1 MQIGHLKRLSIS
13 ALIALTAASLS
24 STNFADGNRVPKIC
38 SHPTHP
44 KANNSGVAAARRDKN
59 RRKATRRKARK

>member
-1 MQIGHLKRLSIS
+1 MQIGHLKRLSLS
-13 ALIALTAASLS
+13 ALLAVTAASLS
-24 STNFADGNRVPKIC
+24 STNFANGNRVPKTC

>member
-24 STNFADGNRVPKIC
+24 STNFADGNRVPKTC
-38 SHPTHP
+38 SHSIAP
-44 KANNSGVAAARRDKN
+44 KANSGVAAARRDKN
-59 RRKATRRKARK
+59 RRKAVRRKARK

>member
-24 STNFADGNRVPKIC
+24 STNFADGNRVPKTC
-38 SHPTHP
+38 SHPIVP
-44 KANNSGVAAARRDKN
+44 KAHSGVAAARRDKN
-59 RRKATRRKARK
+59 RRKAARRKARK